1 MSRWW
6 WHGAAAAHWLYFSVW
21 SGALVGGLEGVGWGG
36 GVVEGR
42 GARKAKNKA
51 DPLPLH
57 IHVSRRRFMAS
68 WHNVRTINVSYT
80 AALWRYGD
88 SLTCSARPGTAC
100 ARLLQTSA
108 FWVCGCPLWRD
119 RSLCCEHPEP
129 KNERGTLFWDHTVK
143 QYMKKKNKC
152 LETNRL
158 KFQSITLKGL

>member
-1 MSRWW
+1 MTWCCCGSLALFFCLERGIGGWTGRGWVRW
-6 WHGAAAAHWLYFSVW
+6 
-21 SGALVGGLEGVGWGG
+21 

-88 SLTCSARPGTAC
+88 SLTCSARPGTEC

-108 FWVCGCPLWRD
+108 FWVCGCPLWRV

-143 QYMKKKNKC
+143 QYIKKISVWK
-152 LETNRL
+152 LT
-158 KFQSITLKGL
+158 G